1 MLSDRDERR
10 TRPRP
15 RGSNRARER
24 APRGGRRRRARHD
37 GPFDLDGAQLTEIEA
52 RMAEADGGVNGLG
65 RQVGTHGG
73 RITQRPPECD
83 WRPQNLIA
91 FAPHRG

>member
-52 RMAEADGGVNGLG
+52 RMAEADGGDVEPAAAVIEKL
-65 RQVGTHGG
+65 R
-73 RITQRPPECD
+73 RR
-83 WRPQNLIA
+83 
-91 FAPHRG
+91 